1 MAVTA
6 QMVKELREM
15 TGAGMMDCKKA
26 LTETNGDI
34 EKAVDYLRE
43 NGMAKAAK
51 KAGRIAAEGISFV
64 KLSEDWKHAVAVEV
78 NSETDFVAKNEE
90 FRTFVSEVADQI
102 LASNA
107 KDVDALLAEAWT
119 KDSSSTVEQ
128 VLASKIAT
136 IGENIKI
143 RRFVKLESA
152 GAVAAY
158 DHMNGKIGVLVNA
171 EADGANAKVITVL
184 KDVAMQVA
192 ALNPK
197 YVSREEVDQEYIAHE
212 TEVLKTQATL
222 ENPGKPE
229 NIIEQMVKGRLAKEL
244 REICLLDQAFV
255 KDGDLTVGQY
265 LEKMSK
271 ELGSNITVKSFV
283 RFETGEGIEKKQ
295 ENFADEVAKQMGM

>member
-64 KLSEDWKHAVAVEV
+64 KLSEDWKYAVAVEV

-171 EADGANAKVITVL
+171 EADGANEKVITVL

>member
-171 EADGANAKVITVL
+171 EADGANEKVITVL

>member
-26 LTETNGDI
+26 LTETDGDMD
-34 EKAVDYLRE
+34 KAVDYLRE

-51 KAGRIAAEGISFV
+51 KAGRIAAEGIVFV
-64 KLSEDWKHAVAVEV
+64 KLAADWKTAVAVEV
-78 NSETDFVAKNEE
+78 NSETDFVAKNAE
-90 FRTFVSEVADQI
+90 FRGFVEEVADQI
-102 LASNA
+102 LASSA
-107 KDVDALLAEAWT
+107 KDVEGLLAEPWL
-119 KDSSSTVEQ
+119 KDNSRTVEQ

-136 IGENIKI
+136 IGENLKI
-143 RRFVKLESA
+143 RRFQKVQSA
-152 GAVAAY
+152 GAIAAY

-171 EADGANAKVITVL
+171 EADGANGKVMTVL

-192 ALNPK
+192 ALSPR
-197 YVSREEVDQEYIAHE
+197 YVSREEVDQEYIANE
-212 TEVLKTQATL
+212 TEVLKNQARN

-229 NIIEQMVKGRLAKEL
+229 NILEQMVKGRLAKEL

-255 KDGDLTVGQY
+255 KDGDLTVAAY

-271 ELGSNITVKSFV
+271 ELGSPIKVKSFV
-283 RFETGEGIEKKQ
+283 RFETGEGLEKKQ

>member
-197 YVSREEVDQEYIAHE
+197 YVSREEVDQDYIAHE

-271 ELGSNITVKSFV
+271 ELGSSITVKSFV

>member
-102 LASNA
+102 LASGA

>member
-197 YVSREEVDQEYIAHE
+197 YVSREEVDQDYIAHE
-212 TEVLKTQATL
+212 TEVLKSQATL

-271 ELGSNITVKSFV
+271 ELGSSITVKSFV

>member
-26 LTETNGDI
+26 LTETNGDMD
-34 EKAVDYLRE
+34 KAVDYLRE

-51 KAGRIAAEGISFV
+51 KAGRIAAEGIVFV
-64 KLSEDWKHAVAVEV
+64 KLSADWKLAVAVEV
-78 NSETDFVAKNEE
+78 NSETDFVAKNAE
-90 FRTFVSEVADQI
+90 FRGFVEEVADQI
-102 LASNA
+102 LVSSA
-107 KDVDALLAEAWT
+107 KDVESLLAEPWL
-119 KDSSSTVEQ
+119 KDSSTTVEQ

-136 IGENIKI
+136 IGENLKI
-143 RRFVKLESA
+143 RRFERIESA

-171 EADGANAKVITVL
+171 EADGANGKVVSVL

-192 ALNPK
+192 ALNPR
-197 YVSREEVDQEYIAHE
+197 YVSREEVDQDYIASE
-212 TEVLKTQATL
+212 TEVLKNQARN

-255 KDGDLTVGQY
+255 KDGDLTVAGY

-271 ELGSNITVKSFV
+271 ELGSEIKVKSFV
-283 RFETGEGIEKKQ
+283 RFETGEGLEKKQ

>member
-64 KLSEDWKHAVAVEV
+64 TLSADWKYAVAVEV
-78 NSETDFVAKNEE
+78 NSETDFVAKNAE
-90 FRTFVSEVADQI
+90 FKTFVEDVANHI
-102 LASNA
+102 LASSA
-107 KDVDALLAEAWT
+107 KDVEALLAEPWA
-119 KDSSSTVEQ
+119 KDNSNTVEQ
-128 VLASKIAT
+128 ALASKIAT
-136 IGENIKI
+136 IGENLKI
-143 RRFVKLESA
+143 RRFEKIESA

-197 YVSREEVDQEYIAHE
+197 YVSRDEVDQDYIAHE
-212 TEVLKTQATL
+212 TEVLKTQARL

-255 KDGDLTVGQY
+255 KDGDLTVAQY

-271 ELGSNITVKSFV
+271 ELGSNITVKNFV
-283 RFETGEGIEKKQ
+283 RFETGEGLEKKQ

>member
-1 MAVTA
+1 
-6 QMVKELREM
+6 M

-171 EADGANAKVITVL
+171 EADGANEKVITVL

>member
-26 LTETNGDI
+26 LTETDGDMD
-34 EKAVDYLRE
+34 KAVDYLRE

-51 KAGRIAAEGISFV
+51 KAGRIAAEGMVFV
-64 KLSEDWKHAVAVEV
+64 KLSADWKTAVAVEV
-78 NSETDFVAKNEE
+78 NSETDFVAKNAD
-90 FRTFVSEVADQI
+90 FRGFVEEVADQI
-102 LASNA
+102 LVSSA
-107 KDVDALLAEAWT
+107 KDVESLLAEPWL
-119 KDSSSTVEQ
+119 KDNSQTVEQ

-136 IGENIKI
+136 IGENLKI
-143 RRFVKLESA
+143 RRFERVQSA
-152 GAVAAY
+152 GAVAVY

-171 EADGANAKVITVL
+171 EADGANGKVVTVL
-184 KDVAMQVA
+184 KDIAMQVA
-192 ALNPK
+192 ALSPR
-197 YVSREEVDQEYIAHE
+197 YVSREEVDQEYIANE
-212 TEVLKTQATL
+212 MEVLKNQARN

-229 NIIEQMVKGRLAKEL
+229 NILEQMVKGRLAKEL

-255 KDGDLTVGQY
+255 KDGDLTVAAY

-271 ELGSNITVKSFV
+271 ELDSPIKVKSFV
-283 RFETGEGIEKKQ
+283 RFETGEGLEKKQ

>member
-64 KLSEDWKHAVAVEV
+64 KLSEDWKYAVAVEV

-102 LASNA
+102 LASGA

-171 EADGANAKVITVL
+171 EADGANEKVITVL

>member
-26 LTETNGDI
+26 LTETDGDMD
-34 EKAVDYLRE
+34 KAVDYLRE

-51 KAGRIAAEGISFV
+51 KAGRIAAEGIVFV
-64 KLSEDWKHAVAVEV
+64 KLAADWKMAVVVEV
-78 NSETDFVAKNEE
+78 NSETDFVAKNAE
-90 FRTFVSEVADQI
+90 FRGFVEEVADQI
-102 LASNA
+102 LASSA
-107 KDVDALLAEAWT
+107 KDVDGLLAESWL
-119 KDSSSTVEQ
+119 KDNSRTVEQ

-136 IGENIKI
+136 IGENLKI
-143 RRFVKLESA
+143 RRFEKVPSA
-152 GAVAAY
+152 GAIAAY

-171 EADGANAKVITVL
+171 EADGANGKVITVL

-192 ALNPK
+192 ALSPR
-197 YVSREEVDQEYIAHE
+197 YVSREEVDQEYINNE
-212 TEVLKTQATL
+212 MEVLKNQARN

-229 NIIEQMVKGRLAKEL
+229 NILEQMVKGRLAKEL
-244 REICLLDQAFV
+244 REICLMDQAFV
-255 KDGDLTVGQY
+255 KDGDLTVAAY

-271 ELGSNITVKSFV
+271 ELGSPIKVKSFV
-283 RFETGEGIEKKQ
+283 RFETGEGLEKKQ

>member
-64 KLSEDWKHAVAVEV
+64 KLSEDWKYAVAVEV

-197 YVSREEVDQEYIAHE
+197 YVSREEVDQDYIAHE

-271 ELGSNITVKSFV
+271 ELGSSITVKSFV